1 MRPITRPARL
11 ITLAALLTA
20 CQAPAAPQAA
30 TPVSPQPAANA
41 APAMPGQG
49 HDAQHAH
56 HVNMAQAQA
65 EQGQTPAEQLDALD
79 TRRPVPLL
87 APMAL
92 HQKQNMR
99 AHLEDVQAVLDALA
113 RDDMA
118 GVEAA
123 AKRLG
128 TSPQMQQMCEHMGAG
143 APGFTDMALAFHE
156 EADTIAAAA
165 QAKDHKAALAATART
180 LNRCTSCHA
189 AFKQQ
194 LVSTL
199 P

>member
-1 MRPITRPARL
+1 
-11 ITLAALLTA
+11 
-20 CQAPAAPQAA
+20 
-30 TPVSPQPAANA
+30 
-41 APAMPGQG
+41 
-49 HDAQHAH
+49 
-56 HVNMAQAQA
+56 MAQAQA
-65 EQGQTPAEQLDALD
+65 EEGTTPAEQLDALD

-99 AHLEDVQAVLDALA
+99 EHLEDVQAVMAALA
-113 RDDMA
+113 SDDMT
-118 GVEAA
+118 AA
-123 AKRLG
+123 AAAARRLG

-143 APGFTDMALAFHE
+143 APGFTDMALAFHK
-156 EADTIAAAA
+156 EADTIVAAAERGD
-165 QAKDHKAALAATART
+165 KNAALAATAAT
-180 LNRCTSCHA
+180 LNHCTSCHS